1 MRLGIYADLLYWSDG
16 QVISTD
22 QAFVEFLLNLPPR
35 VTEVVIFGRL
45 SNVPRRAPHT
55 VSRPCVRFVPLPH
68 YPSAR
73 DVRGLARTMR
83 RSSRIFASEA
93 DNLDALWTFGP
104 HPLALAFAAIARR
117 HGNAVFLG
125 VRQDFPRYIAS
136 RLPDKRWLAVLPA
149 AFALELTFRL
159 AARRLPSIVVGDHL
173 ARRYRGGRPVLAS
186 VFSLIR
192 DAQIVTTSAIEREPW
207 PSEIRVLS
215 VGRLEPEK
223 NPLLLVQALANLR
236 ERDRR
241 WRLTIAGTGSLE
253 SRIATRARDL
263 DVDDALELVGYVPN
277 GKALYDLY
285 RTSDVFLHTALTE
298 GLPQVLLEALAVG
311 LPVVATDVG
320 GVGAALGYGERGL
333 LVPPRDPEAAAA
345 ALQQLAQNPELRSRL
360 ARAGVDYVRRHTL
373 EVELDRI
380 ADFMY
385 ANING
390 RCTEGQPRQSCP
402 PGSRAERN

>member
-1 MRLGIYADLLYWSDG
+1 VRLGIYADMLYWSDG

-35 VTEVVIFGRL
+35 VDELVLFGRL
-45 SNVPRRAPHT
+45 SNVPRRAPYA
-55 VSRPCVRFVPLPH
+55 VSRPSVRFVPLPH

-73 DVRGLARTMR
+73 HVRRLARTMR
-83 RSSRIFASEA
+83 RSARILASEA

-104 HPLALAFAAIARR
+104 HPLALAFAVIAKRQ
-117 HGNAVFLG
+117 GNAVFLG

-173 ARRYRGGRPVLAS
+173 ARRYRGGQPVLAS

-192 DAQIVTTSAIEREPW
+192 EAQIVTTSEIERQPW
-207 PSEIRVLS
+207 PSEIRILS

-223 NPLLLVQALANLR
+223 NPLLLVRALANLR
-236 ERDRR
+236 ARDRR
-241 WRLTIAGTGSLE
+241 WRLIIVGTGSLE
-253 SRIATRARDL
+253 ARIATRARDL

-285 RTSDVFLHTALTE
+285 RASDVFLHTALTE

-320 GVGAALGYGERGL
+320 GVGAALGEGERGL
-333 LVPPRDPEAAAA
+333 LIPARDPEAAAA
-345 ALQQLAQNPELRSRL
+345 ALEQLAQNPELRIRL
-360 ARAGVDYVRRHTL
+360 AKAGVDYARRHTL

-380 ADFMY
+380 ADFID
-385 ANING
+385 AQING
-390 RCTEGQPRQSCP
+390 RCAR
-402 PGSRAERN
+402 